1 LQIQYRFPRVLAEFP
16 SKEFY
21 EGRLQTGNDDLEG
34 LERLLQRTTFPWP
47 RGPGGRLIPNVFV
60 NCASEEDRGGQSKSN
75 EEQAKLTKRV
85 VDLISSVP
93 VGAPAHQDRPDQN
106 RPEIAILTPYRKQV
120 DLVRRLVSS
129 DVKVS
134 TVDGFQGREA
144 DFIVYTSVRS
154 NFNNDIGFLDDRRRL
169 NVAWTRAKY
178 ARVLIGDRRTLEGSE
193 LWKRAIED
201 CHEVV
206 LA

>member
-1 LQIQYRFPRVLAEFP
+1 MQIQYRFPRVLAEFP
-16 SKEFY
+16 SREFY
-21 EGRLQTGNDDLEG
+21 EGRLQTGNDDREG
-34 LERLLQRTTFPWP
+34 LERWLQRTTFPWP
-47 RGPGGRLIPNVFV
+47 RGPDGLLTPNVFV
-60 NCASEEDRGGQSKSN
+60 NCTAEEDHGGQSKSN
-75 EEQAKLTKRV
+75 EAQATLAKRI
-85 VDLISSVP
+85 VDLISTVP
-93 VGAPAHQDRPDQN
+93 AGAPAHQS
-106 RPEIAILTPYRKQV
+106 RPEIAVLTPYTKQAS
-120 DLVRRLVSS
+120 LVRTLVSS

-178 ARVLIGDRRTLEGSE
+178 ARVLIGDKRTLEGSE

-206 LA
+206 LP

>member
-1 LQIQYRFPRVLAEFP
+1 MQVQYRFPRVLAEFP

-21 EGRLQTGNDDLEG
+21 EGRLQTGNDDREE
-34 LERLLQRTTFPWP
+34 LERQLQRTTFPWP
-47 RGPGGRLIPNVFV
+47 RGPDGLLIPNIFV
-60 NCASEEDRGGQSKSN
+60 NCAAEEDRGGQSKSN
-75 EEQAKLTKRV
+75 EEQAKLTKRI

-93 VGAPAHQDRPDQN
+93 DGAPAPQV
-106 RPEIAILTPYRKQV
+106 RPEIAVLTPYKKQV
-120 DLVRRLVSS
+120 GLVRTLVSS
-129 DVKVS
+129 DIKVS

-144 DFIVYTSVRS
+144 DFIIYTSVRS
-154 NFNNDIGFLDDRRRL
+154 NFSNDIGFLDDRRRL

-178 ARVLIGDRRTLEGSE
+178 ARVLIGDRRTLEGSQ

-206 LA
+206 LP

>member
-21 EGRLQTGNDDLEG
+21 GGRLQTGNDDRQELET
-34 LERLLQRTTFPWP
+34 RLQRTAFPWP
-47 RGPGGRLIPNVFV
+47 RGPDGLLIPNVFV
-60 NCASEEDRGGQSKSN
+60 NCATEEDRGGQSKSN
-75 EEQAKLTKRV
+75 EGQAKLTKQIA
-85 VDLISSVP
+85 DLISSVP
-93 VGAPAHQDRPDQN
+93 DGAPAHQDRP
-106 RPEIAILTPYRKQV
+106 EIAVLTPYKKQV
-120 DLVRRLVSS
+120 GLVRTLVPS
-129 DVKVS
+129 DIKIS

-144 DFIVYTSVRS
+144 DFIIYTSVRS
-154 NFNNDIGFLDDRRRL
+154 NFSNEIGFLDDRWRL

-178 ARVLIGDRRTLEGSE
+178 ARVLVGDRRTLEGSE

-206 LA
+206 LPS